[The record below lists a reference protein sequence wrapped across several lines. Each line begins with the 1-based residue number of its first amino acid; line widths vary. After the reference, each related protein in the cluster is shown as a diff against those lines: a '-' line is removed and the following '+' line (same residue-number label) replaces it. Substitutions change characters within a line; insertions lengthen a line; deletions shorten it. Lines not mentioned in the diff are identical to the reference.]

1 MDQEFILALKEI
13 EKEKGISREVI
24 FDALEK
30 ALIKS
35 YEKNFDEKANVAV
48 NINRENGKISVN
60 AIKKVVED
68 IEDPVLEINIKE
80 AHKINPKCEVGD
92 EISIEV
98 TPMNFGR
105 IAAQTARNI
114 VIQKIKDAE
123 RDVIYN
129 EFVDREK
136 EIITGT
142 IQRVDRGIVY
152 IDLGKI
158 EGIIP
163 VQEQVKGEVYNISDR
178 LKLYISDVKNTTK
191 GAQIVLSRANP
202 GLVIRLMEL
211 EVPEINQ
218 GTVEIYSVAREA
230 GSRTKISV
238 FTKEKDIDPVGACV
252 GFKGSRIK
260 NIVDELKGEKID
272 IIIWDKDY
280 KVFLANSLS
289 PSEVIK
295 VFAKEKER
303 TARIIVPDDQLS
315 LAIGKEGQNA
325 RLAAKLTG
333 WKIDIKGEKQYREA
347 VKNGDIE
354 IMFDGEK
361 EFLEGKE
368 DSNLSEDFLE
378 NTDSNLQEEVD
389 EIE

>member
-92 EISIEV
+92 KISIEV

-260 NIVDELKGEKID
+260 NIMDELKGEKID

-295 VFAKEKER
+295 VFAKEKEK
-303 TARIIVPDDQLS
+303 TARIIVHDDQLS

>member
-1 MDQEFILALKEI
+1 M
-13 EKEKGISREVI
+13 
-24 FDALEK
+24 
-30 ALIKS
+30 
-35 YEKNFDEKANVAV
+35 
-48 NINRENGKISVN
+48 
-60 AIKKVVED
+60 
-68 IEDPVLEINIKE
+68 
-80 AHKINPKCEVGD
+80 
-92 EISIEV
+92 
-98 TPMNFGR
+98 
-105 IAAQTARNI
+105 
-114 VIQKIKDAE
+114 
-123 RDVIYN
+123 
-129 EFVDREK
+129 
-136 EIITGT
+136 
-142 IQRVDRGIVY
+142 
-152 IDLGKI
+152 
-158 EGIIP
+158 
-163 VQEQVKGEVYNISDR
+163 
-178 LKLYISDVKNTTK
+178 YISDVKNTTK

-280 KVFLANSLS
+280 KIFLANSLS

-295 VFAKEKER
+295 VFAKEKEK

-347 VKNGDIE
+347 VKNADIE

-389 EIE
+389 GIE

>member
-142 IQRVDRGIVY
+142 IQRVDRG
-152 IDLGKI
+152 
-158 EGIIP
+158 
-163 VQEQVKGEVYNISDR
+163 
-178 LKLYISDVKNTTK
+178 TH
-191 GAQIVLSRANP
+191 
-202 GLVIRLMEL
+202 
-211 EVPEINQ
+211 
-218 GTVEIYSVAREA
+218 
-230 GSRTKISV
+230 
-238 FTKEKDIDPVGACV
+238 
-252 GFKGSRIK
+252 
-260 NIVDELKGEKID
+260 
-272 IIIWDKDY
+272 
-280 KVFLANSLS
+280 
-289 PSEVIK
+289 
-295 VFAKEKER
+295 
-303 TARIIVPDDQLS
+303 
-315 LAIGKEGQNA
+315 
-325 RLAAKLTG
+325 
-333 WKIDIKGEKQYREA
+333 
-347 VKNGDIE
+347 
-354 IMFDGEK
+354 
-361 EFLEGKE
+361 
-368 DSNLSEDFLE
+368 
-378 NTDSNLQEEVD
+378 
-389 EIE
+389 